1 LSVNLYDGDLGNK
14 GDTIAP
20 AKKSMYFT
28 LEMFE
33 PKKILVIR
41 FSSIGDV
48 ILASPLIRVLRKR
61 FPFSQIDFV
70 VRKQYAGLVH
80 NNHHLNF
87 IYEFDA
93 QGGFEELDRLA
104 STIRHEK
111 YDLIIDIHNSLRSR
125 YIRSFSGAKE
135 IVVINKRI
143 FARTMLVR
151 LKKNYYQDIVS
162 VADRYIE
169 PVGIYGIENDAWG
182 LEIFIPD
189 EIVFQVSG
197 KMSSLRLRTFEKVI
211 GFCPSAKHATKRW
224 PEERFIE
231 TGIRLAREL
240 KAKVILFGGKSDTAL
255 CIAIADGINSKSE
268 GECATEY
275 SDQFSLLE
283 TAAAMQ
289 FCDVIVTN
297 DSGLMHI
304 AAAMKKKVIAIFGST
319 VREFGFFPVGTE
331 NIVIER
337 KGLYCR
343 PCSHIGRSNCPEG
356 HFRCMN
362 EIQVNDVVEAIKMI
376 DAEGKSR

>member
-1 LSVNLYDGDLGNK
+1 MLAPNK
-14 GDTIAP
+14 T
-20 AKKSMYFT
+20 
-28 LEMFE
+28 
-33 PKKILVIR
+33 LVIR
-41 FSSIGDV
+41 LSSIGDV
-48 ILASPLIRVLRKR
+48 VLASPLIRVLRAR
-61 FPFSQIDFV
+61 FPSSQIDFV
-70 VRKQYAGLVH
+70 VRKEYAELIRY
-80 NNHHLNF
+80 NSNLNLTF
-87 IYEFDA
+87 EFDA
-93 QGGFEELDRLA
+93 QGGFQELHRLA
-104 STIRHEK
+104 STIRREK
-111 YDLIIDIHNSLRSR
+111 YDLIIDIHDSLRSR

-135 IVVINKRI
+135 VVVINKRI

-151 LKKNYYQDIVS
+151 LKKNYYRDIVS

-169 PVGIYGIENDAWG
+169 PVGTYGIENDAQG

-189 EIVFQVSG
+189 ETMYKVSG
-197 KMSSLRLRTFEKVI
+197 KMSSLKLHMYEKVV
-211 GFCPSAKHATKRW
+211 GFCPSSKHATKRW

-231 TGIRLAREL
+231 AGIRLVREL
-240 KAKVILFGGKSDTAL
+240 KAIIILFGGKNDTVL
-255 CIAIADGINSKSE
+255 CTTIANGINKKSE
-268 GECATEY
+268 GACAIGY

-362 EIQVNDVVEAIKMI
+362 EIQVDDIVDSIKAVDVGIKT
-376 DAEGKSR
+376 

>member
-1 LSVNLYDGDLGNK
+1 
-14 GDTIAP
+14 
-20 AKKSMYFT
+20 
-28 LEMFE
+28 MFE

-41 FSSIGDV
+41 FSSIGDIV
-48 ILASPLIRVLRKR
+48 LASPLIRVLRKR
-61 FPFSQIDFV
+61 LPSSQIDFV

-80 NNHHLNF
+80 YNPHLNF

-93 QGGFEELDRLA
+93 QGGFEELHRLA

-125 YIRSFSGAKE
+125 YIRSFSGAKDV
-135 IVVINKRI
+135 VVINKRI

-169 PVGIYGIENDAWG
+169 PLGTYGIENDAQG

-189 EIVFQVSG
+189 ETVSRVSG
-197 KMSSLRLRTFEKVI
+197 KMSSLKLRTFKKVI

-231 TGIRLAREL
+231 AGIRLVREL
-240 KAKVILFGGKSDTAL
+240 KAKVILFGGKSDIAL
-255 CIAIADGINSKSE
+255 CTAIANGINSKSE

-304 AAAMKKKVIAIFGST
+304 AAAMKKKVVAIFGST
-319 VREFGFFPVGTE
+319 VREFGFFPVDTE

-362 EIQVNDVVEAIKMI
+362 EIQIDDVVDAIKAVDGGI
-376 DAEGKSR
+376 KPL